1 MLTKRLDRP
10 LNVKIDQATLND
22 LESISRRLGLDKSE
36 IARRALRVG
45 LREFH
50 GAELPGSP
58 DMVRQEGVESA
69 VGFLLLTGK
78 RWWIFARCS
87 RGAVVSI
94 ALPQHHGVH
103 SDSGQVFCRG
113 NCFGTGRVG
122 SRTMRRSP
130 TNDDCAELGTVGN
143 GLARRTA

>member
-58 DMVRQEGVESA
+58 DMVRQKKVSKEGVKKVSKK
-69 VGFLLLTGK
+69 VSSLLL
-78 RWWIFARCS
+78 
-87 RGAVVSI
+87 
-94 ALPQHHGVH
+94 
-103 SDSGQVFCRG
+103 VFYC
-113 NCFGTGRVG
+113 
-122 SRTMRRSP
+122 
-130 TNDDCAELGTVGN
+130 
-143 GLARRTA
+143 